1 MCGSRPEERWME
13 HEGTYQWRAFFVD
26 VSSITLRGAV
36 IEGVCVQK
44 HVKPPT
50 NCVICGLFSISG
62 ISDERNVSLLLNQD
76 EYLRLGIV

>member
-50 NCVICGLFSISG
+50 NCVICRLCFAFKAFLMK
-62 ISDERNVSLLLNQD
+62 EMSLCF
-76 EYLRLGIV
+76 